1 MLPNAICM
9 LIERWIYFRLKGI
22 YPLIVLTQFQAV
34 LPFQALDMLPLLF
47 FTPAQTL
54 S

>member
-1 MLPNAICM
+1 MLPNVTRM
-9 LIERWIYFRLKGI
+9 LVEKWIYSMLKGI
-22 YPLIVLTQFQAV
+22 HPLIILTEFQAV
-34 LPFQALDMLPLLF
+34 LPFQALDMMPLPF